1 MGTIILLFIL
11 LVTGLIPALEAANPT
26 AKTAPPPPP
35 RPAVAATR
43 PAGIS
48 DAELQ
53 RSIQERF
60 NRSKIKTENFQ
71 ISVRQGIATISGK
84 TNVIQRKGTAT
95 RLAKL
100 AGARAVENKIEVSAE
115 ARERAAKNLESGRR
129 RAQVKRSEVSKR

>member
-1 MGTIILLFIL
+1 MGTIKLLFIL
-11 LVTGLIPALEAANPT
+11 LVTGLLPAVQAANSP
-26 AKTAPPPPP
+26 AKTPPPAA
-35 RPAVAATR
+35 RSTVAAR
-43 PAGIS
+43 PAGPS

-60 NRSKIKTENFQ
+60 NRSKIRSENFQ
-71 ISVRQGIATISGK
+71 VAVRQGIATISGK

-115 ARERAAKNLESGRR
+115 ARERAARNLESGRR
-129 RAQVKRSEVSKR
+129 RAQIKRSEVTRR

>member
-1 MGTIILLFIL
+1 MGTIKLSFIL
-11 LVTGLIPALEAANPT
+11 LATVLIPALQAANPP
-26 AKTAPPPPP
+26 AKAAPPTPRATVAA
-35 RPAVAATR
+35 RPAVA
-43 PAGIS
+43 S

-71 ISVRQGIATISGK
+71 VSVRQGIATISGK
-84 TNVIQRKGTAT
+84 TSVIQRKGTAT

-129 RAQVKRSEVSKR
+129 RAQIKRSEVSKR